1 MNVLKFIMLSIAV
14 TVFVFA
20 CKAKETEI
28 IKAPSK
34 EKEQV
39 QAKVPSY
46 GTEQAKAPSYG
57 AMAGSIEKGK
67 ALFNDTMFGNGTAV
81 KSCNSCH
88 LGGKGL
94 EMAGEK
100 KEFNIMGKKQNSLE
114 EAVNFCIE
122 MALKGTAIDP
132 DGKDMMNIVAYIKS
146 LQSK

>member
-1 MNVLKFIMLSIAV
+1 MNVLKFIILFIAV
-14 TVFVFA
+14 TVLVFA

-28 IKAPSK
+28 I
-34 EKEQV
+34 E
-39 QAKVPSY
+39 
-46 GTEQAKAPSYG
+46 APSYG

-67 ALFNDTMFGNGTAV
+67 ALFNDTMFGNGTAG

-94 EMAGEK
+94 EMSGEK

-132 DGKDMMNIVAYIKS
+132 NGKDMMNMVAYIKS

>member
-1 MNVLKFIMLSIAV
+1 MNVLKFIILSIAV
-14 TVFVFA
+14 TVLVFA

-28 IKAPSK
+28 IKAPAK

-39 QAKVPSY
+39 
-46 GTEQAKAPSYG
+46 QAKAPSYG
-57 AMAGSIEKGK
+57 AMADNIEKGK
-67 ALFNDTMFGNGTAV
+67 ALFNDTIFGNGTAG

-114 EAVNFCIE
+114 EAVNFCIK

-132 DGKDMMNIVAYIKS
+132 NGKDMMNIVAYIKS